1 MSHWRVGDVS
11 ITRVIEVENAFR
23 GTWLLP
29 DATPEAVREVDWLRP
44 LFAEEQGKLRMSAHS
59 LAVRSGGLTILVDTG
74 IGNDKDRPDVPG
86 WHQRRG
92 SFLADMAAAGFPR
105 ESIDRVVCTH
115 LHADHVGW
123 NTMLDDGRWVPTFP
137 NARYLFVRSEY
148 EHWLA
153 NVSVQGGLF
162 ADSVRP
168 VVDAGLVEWT
178 DPDARITDQV
188 FLQPSFGHTPGHVC
202 VRVSDGG
209 EEAVV
214 TGDLMHH
221 PVQCARPDWA
231 TTFDV
236 DADTARAVRQEF
248 LQRHAGTSTLVFG
261 THFATPGAGHIV
273 RDGAAWR
280 FDAQ

>member
-29 DATPEAVREVDWLRP
+29 EATPDAVRAVDWLRP

-59 LAVRSGGLTILVDTG
+59 LIVRSGGLTILVDTG

-92 SFLADMAAAGFPR
+92 SYLSDLAQAGFPR

-115 LHADHVGW
+115 LHVDHVGW
-123 NTMLDDGRWVPTFP
+123 NTMLVDGRWVPTFP
-137 NARYLFVRSEY
+137 NARYLFVRPEY
-148 EHWLA
+148 EHWRA
-153 NVSVQGGLF
+153 DPNVHSGYF
-162 ADSVRP
+162 DDSVRP

-178 DPDARITDQV
+178 DPEARITDEV
-188 FLQPSFGHTPGHVC
+188 FLEPSFGHTPGHVC
-202 VRVSDGG
+202 MRVSSRG
-209 EEAVV
+209 EDAVIS
-214 TGDLMHH
+214 GDLMHH
-221 PVQCARPDWA
+221 PVQCARPEWA

-236 DADTARAVRQEF
+236 DPDRARTVREEFLHRYSDTA
-248 LQRHAGTSTLVFG
+248 TLVFG
-261 THFATPGAGHIV
+261 THFATPSAGHIV

-280 FDAQ
+280 FDC

>member
-29 DATPEAVREVDWLRP
+29 EATPDAVRAVDWLRP

-59 LAVRSGGLTILVDTG
+59 LIVRSGGLTILVDTG

-92 SFLADMAAAGFPR
+92 SYLSDLAQAGFPR

-115 LHADHVGW
+115 LHVDHVGW
-123 NTMLDDGRWVPTFP
+123 NTMLVDGRWVPTFP
-137 NARYLFVRSEY
+137 NARYLFVRPEY
-148 EHWLA
+148 EHWRA
-153 NVSVQGGLF
+153 DPNVHSGYF
-162 ADSVRP
+162 DDSVRP

-178 DPDARITDQV
+178 DPEARITDEV
-188 FLQPSFGHTPGHVC
+188 FLEPSFGHTPGHVC
-202 VRVSDGG
+202 VRVSSRG
-209 EEAVV
+209 EDAVIS
-214 TGDLMHH
+214 GDLMHH
-221 PVQCARPDWA
+221 PVQCARPEWA

-236 DADTARAVRQEF
+236 DPDRARTVREEFLHRYSDTA
-248 LQRHAGTSTLVFG
+248 TLVLG
-261 THFATPGAGHIV
+261 THFATPSAGHIV

-280 FDAQ
+280 FDC

>member
-1 MSHWRVGDVS
+1 MSHWRVGDAS

-29 DATPEAVREVDWLRP
+29 DATPDATQAIDWLRP

-59 LAVRSGGLTILVDTG
+59 LIVRSGGLTILVDTG

-92 SFLADMAAAGFPR
+92 TYLEAMAEAGFPR

-115 LHADHVGW
+115 LHVDHVGW
-123 NTMLDDGRWVPTFP
+123 NTMLIDGRWVPTFP
-137 NARYLFVRSEY
+137 NARYLFVRAEY
-148 EHWLA
+148 EHWRKGNA
-153 NVSVQGGLF
+153 GYF
-162 ADSVRP
+162 DDSVRP

-178 DPDARITDQV
+178 DPDARITDEV
-188 FLQPSFGHTPGHVC
+188 FLEPTFGHTPGHVC
-202 VRVSDGG
+202 VRVSSRG
-209 EEAVV
+209 EEAVIS
-214 TGDLMHH
+214 GDLMHH

-236 DADTARAVRQEF
+236 DPDRARAVRREF
-248 LQRHAGTSTLVFG
+248 LHRHSDTATLVFG
-261 THFATPGAGHIV
+261 THFATPSAGHIV
-273 RDGAAWR
+273 RDGTAWR
-280 FDAQ
+280 FQC